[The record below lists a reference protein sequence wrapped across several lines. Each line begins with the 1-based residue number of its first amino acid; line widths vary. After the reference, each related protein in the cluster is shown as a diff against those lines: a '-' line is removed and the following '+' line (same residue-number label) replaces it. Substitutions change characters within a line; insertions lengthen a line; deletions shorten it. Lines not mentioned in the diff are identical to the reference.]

1 MEQQVIMNQLS
12 YPILSALIFLPM
24 LGALLI
30 LITRRS
36 WELLTK
42 CIALGTSI
50 LTFLLSI
57 PIFTEFDKTTHKM
70 QFAELHSWIPNWNIH
85 YFLGVDGISILLVLL
100 STLTSILCVLISWE
114 SITKKVKEF
123 YISILLTTSFMIG
136 VFCSLDF
143 FLFYLFWEAM
153 LIPMFLIIGVWGGPN
168 RIYAAIKFFL
178 YTLVGSVLMLVGI
191 IFLYL
196 YAGKTFNILDLMT
209 KTYPFTMQLW
219 LFWAFFAAF
228 AVKVPM
234 WPVHTWLPD
243 AHTEAPTAGSVILAA
258 VLIKMGAYGFL
269 RFSLPLFPEASK
281 AMTPVMLTLSVIGI
295 IYGAVICLAQTDLK
309 RLIAYSSVSHMGF
322 VTLGIFALNIQGV
335 EGGLLQ
341 MINHGIVTGALFLS
355 VGIVY
360 DRTHT
365 RKIADYGGLATVM
378 PIYAAFFMVFTLA
391 SIGLPATN
399 GFVGEF
405 LILLGGFTKSKLAGV
420 LASTGIIIGA
430 GYMLWLYQRIFFVE
444 VNPKV
449 AGLHDM
455 DIRETI
461 TLIPLIIL
469 VFWIGIYPNVFLG
482 FMHAS
487 VGHLLERV
495 STAGMQ
501 EAAAAKAIMEV
512 IR

>member
-1 MEQQVIMNQLS
+1 MEPQVIMNQLS
-12 YPILSALIFLPM
+12 YPILSVLIFLPM
-24 LGALLI
+24 LGSLLI

-36 WELLTK
+36 WELLAK
-42 CIALGTSI
+42 SIALITSI
-50 LTFLLSI
+50 ATFLLSI
-57 PIFTEFDKTTHKM
+57 PLFTEFDKTTHRM
-70 QFAELHSWIPNWNIH
+70 QFAERHSWIPNWHIN
-85 YFLGVDGISILLVLL
+85 YFIGVDGISILLVLL
-100 STLTSILCVLISWE
+100 STLTAILCVLISWE

-123 YISILLTTSFMIG
+123 YIAILLTTSFMIG

-168 RIYAAIKFFL
+168 RVYAAIKFFL

-191 IFLYL
+191 IVLYL

-209 KTYPFTMQLW
+209 RTYPFSMQLW

-258 VLIKMGAYGFL
+258 ILIKMGAYGFL
-269 RFSLPLFPEASK
+269 RFSLPLFPEAAK
-281 AMTPVMLTLSVIGI
+281 AMTPVMLTLSVVAI

-322 VTLGIFALNIQGV
+322 VTLGIFALNTQGV
-335 EGGLLQ
+335 EGGILQ
-341 MINHGIVTGALFLS
+341 MINHGVVTGALFLS

-378 PIYAAFFMVFTLA
+378 PVYASFFMVFTLA
-391 SIGLPATN
+391 AIGLPATN

-430 GYMLWLYQRIFFVE
+430 GYMLWLYQRIFFME

-449 AGLHDM
+449 SGLPDM
-455 DIRETI
+455 NVREALS
-461 TLIPLIIL
+461 LIPLLIL
-469 VFWIGIYPNVFLG
+469 VLWIGVYPNAFLSYL
-482 FMHAS
+482 HVS
-487 VGHLLERV
+487 VSHLLERV
-495 STAGMQ
+495 SSAGMQ